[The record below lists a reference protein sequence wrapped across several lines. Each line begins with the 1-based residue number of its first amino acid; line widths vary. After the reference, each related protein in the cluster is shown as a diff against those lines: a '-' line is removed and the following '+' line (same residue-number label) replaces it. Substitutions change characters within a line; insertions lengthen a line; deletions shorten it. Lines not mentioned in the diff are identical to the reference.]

1 MKAFLWLLLYLCV
14 LDGHN
19 TGAGSSS
26 PSRPYLAACELHQCF
41 PPLRRA
47 DPQLFFGIALILIAL
62 SALTFRQM
70 RGPYGFD

>member
-1 MKAFLWLLLYLCV
+1 MVMTLVLDPLLLL
-14 LDGHN
+14 GH
-19 TGAGSSS
+19 T
-26 PSRPYLAACELHQCF
+26 YLAACELHQCF

-47 DPQLFFGIALILIAL
+47 DPQLFFGIDLMLIAL